1 MSSNRLTPKIICTTL
16 LLVFHRKDL
25 REAKPRY
32 SVQNFAQN
40 RPFTQSS
47 LYLGRGRMDVVGMWV
62 KGGGGVGGTVYWVK
76 WTLGKAQSTE
86 V

>member
-25 REAKPRY
+25 REQSLGTVFKILLKIGH
-32 SVQNFAQN
+32 
-40 RPFTQSS
+40 FTQSS
-47 LYLGRGRMDVVGMWV
+47 LYLRRGRMGLVGMWV
-62 KGGGGVGGTVYWVK
+62 KGGGGVGGKVYWVK